1 MPVVMKSTN
10 ARASMKLLGVPAP
23 HLELLDQPGWQAKLT
38 AKGFELWYEEA
49 FDAFKT
55 DKKHVP
61 FGLDMQQ
68 QLKAG
73 TLDPTKKL
81 ILKGHL
87 VNTIQNLK
95 DAVDAA
101 KKATPVYTGDPDMGY
116 VAPPSSGDTAFE
128 TMKKLVEDAQTEP
141 KVWSDKFAMTAVDT
155 GGVED
160 KFREFDGDM
169 LHAEL
174 IPLRQATR
182 LYQPVKGTSPG
193 VRYYLI
199 AANEELRVAGR
210 VNGGSLAI
218 RIEGPGL
225 AKHAKT
231 VLAMGFGVK
240 DKNTYASFHLNP
252 GSSEMAAKTLGAV
265 VAGLGFQFET
275 KQFNPKRIT
284 SI

>member
-95 DAVDAA
+95 DVVDAA

-116 VAPPSSGDTAFE
+116 VAPSGGGDTAFE

-199 AANEELRVAGR
+199 AANEDIRVAARRTG
-210 VNGGSLAI
+210 NGLAI

-225 AKHAKT
+225 AKHSKA
-231 VLAMGFGVK
+231 VSAIGFEVK
-240 DKNTYASFHLNP
+240 DKATYASLHL
-252 GSSEMAAKTLGAV
+252 GAQDKVLAFKTLGAILG
-265 VAGLGFQFET
+265 GLGFDFQT
-275 KQFNPKRIT
+275 KQFNPNRIT
-284 SI
+284 VA